1 MDSVTALKVASAMVG
16 GTDALCRELKLS
28 RQAVYKWR
36 STGIPVKRAVQI
48 ERLTEGR
55 IKASE
60 LCPEVFGDESDG
72 TK

>member
-1 MDSVTALKVASAMVG
+1 MDSVTALKAASAMVG
-16 GTDALCRELKLS
+16 GTDVLCRELKLS

-60 LCPEVFGDESDG
+60 LCPEVFGVKSDS
-72 TK
+72 KK